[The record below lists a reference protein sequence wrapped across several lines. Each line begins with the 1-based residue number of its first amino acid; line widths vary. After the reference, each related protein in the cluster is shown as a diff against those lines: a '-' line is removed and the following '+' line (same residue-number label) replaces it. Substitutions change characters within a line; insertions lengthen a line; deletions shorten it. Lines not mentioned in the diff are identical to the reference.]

1 MLSKIF
7 FIMKNVFVSKCC
19 AFGKNVGTLLW
30 WALSGVL
37 LLLLSAVIF
46 CGFVTTA
53 LIATPIAIV
62 EALFMFAWAYVF
74 PVSAAKCWSRWQKR
88 RGCKDMEDAIL
99 FYFNNYNHE
108 WHYPVAKETFMF
120 LTSWVKSA
128 KFRFNPY
135 FVEETEPYIWPAEN
149 QIRWYE
155 DLHTGDKNAL
165 CKLSSDAFMK
175 MWNNHNAEYNLKQFI
190 LMKSKLPE
198 EAMFDILG
206 NILLQYEK
214 VNWQLVYD
222 WFMSQCRSAKA
233 VHELIIVAMMYGK
246 AHLAAEIAET
256 IVLKNGLSQSVIA
269 ALFAQKDRE
278 VARCLIAANTNYE
291 YIVMLKS
298 ANCNLTALLKSSK
311 KLNPEFDGFDSV
323 VEMYLN
329 EATYK
334 IYHNCGYSLKVETVR
349 KMLSS
354 DNMSLSFLKEI
365 ADNEPMFKDLAS
377 LDEEIKILLKS
388 KMKYMSKLI

>member
-1 MLSKIF
+1 ME
-7 FIMKNVFVSKCC
+7 NFVSKACTFC
-19 AFGKNVGTLLW
+19 KNVGTLLW
-30 WALSGVL
+30 MALSGVL
-37 LLLLSAVIF
+37 LFVVSALIA
-46 CGFVTTA
+46 CGFAITA
-53 LIATPIAIV
+53 LIATPVAVV
-62 EALFMFAWAYVF
+62 EALLMVVWAYAF
-74 PVSAAKCWSRWQKR
+74 PVSAAKCWSRWQNR
-88 RGCKDMEDAIL
+88 RGCKDMGDAIL
-99 FYFNNYNHE
+99 FYFYNYKFE
-108 WHYPVAKETFMF
+108 WHYPVAREVFMF
-120 LTSWVKSA
+120 LTSWIKSA
-128 KFRFNPY
+128 KFKFNPY

-155 DLHTGDKNAL
+155 DLHKGDKNAL

-175 MWNNHNAEYNLKQFI
+175 MWNNHSAEYNLKQFS

-198 EAMFDILG
+198 EAMFDIFEYR
-206 NILLQYEK
+206 LQYEE
-214 VNWQLVYD
+214 VNWLLVYD
-222 WFMSQCRSAKA
+222 WFMSQCRSAKV
-233 VHELIIVAMMYGK
+233 VHKLIAVAMMYGK

-256 IVLKNGLSQSVIA
+256 IVLKNGLPQSVIA
-269 ALFAQKDRE
+269 ALFAQKDNE
-278 VARCLIAANTNYE
+278 VARCLIAANVNYE

-298 ANCNLTALLKSSK
+298 ANCNLAALLKSIK

-354 DNMSLSFLKEI
+354 DNMSLSLFKEI
-365 ADNEPMFKDLAS
+365 VDNEPMFKDLAS
-377 LDEEIKILLKS
+377 LDEEVKTLLQS

>member
-1 MLSKIF
+1 
-7 FIMKNVFVSKCC
+7 MKNVFVSKCC

-37 LLLLSAVIF
+37 LLLLSAVVF
-46 CGFVTTA
+46 GGFVTTA

-62 EALFMFAWAYVF
+62 EALFMLAWAYVF

-128 KFRFNPY
+128 KFKFNPY

-198 EAMFDILG
+198 EAMFDIFEYG
-206 NILLQYEK
+206 LLYEE

-233 VHELIIVAMMYGK
+233 VHKLIAVAMMYGK
-246 AHLAAEIAET
+246 DHLSAEIAET

-269 ALFAQKDRE
+269 DLFAQKDRE

-329 EATYK
+329 ETTYK

-354 DNMSLSFLKEI
+354 DNISLSLFKEI
-365 ADNEPMFKDLAS
+365 VDNEPMFKDLAS
-377 LDEEIKILLKS
+377 LDEEVKTLLQS
-388 KMKYMSKLI
+388 KMKYTSKLF